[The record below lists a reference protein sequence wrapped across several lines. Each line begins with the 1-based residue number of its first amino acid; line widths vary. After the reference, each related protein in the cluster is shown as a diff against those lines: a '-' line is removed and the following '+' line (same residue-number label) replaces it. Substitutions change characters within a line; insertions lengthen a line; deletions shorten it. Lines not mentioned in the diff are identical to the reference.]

1 MRGGPIGGRN
11 TFESRADGVH
21 GAATAEALGEQGS
34 PRGGVLEPVRLLDEM
49 DEQMW
54 GLLQRNLGGLTE
66 AEADWRPHAA
76 SNSVR
81 WMVGHLAWFEEWAHD
96 ALKLEGRYLVD
107 RDPTAYVDGTIPELV
122 ARFADARARYRRRLA
137 DLADVD
143 LTRQL
148 SYFGRYDVSGLDL
161 LKTHALHLA
170 GHRFQVRYVRGTY
183 SRAHGTR
190 KSDFD
195 PW

>member
-1 MRGGPIGGRN
+1 ML
-11 TFESRADGVH
+11 A
-21 GAATAEALGEQGS
+21 
-34 PRGGVLEPVRLLDEM
+34 PVRLVHEM

-54 GLLQRNLGGLTE
+54 TLLQRNLTGITE
-66 AEADWRPHAA
+66 AEADWRPHPAA
-76 SNSVR
+76 NSVR

-96 ALKLEGRYLVD
+96 ALRQNGRYCID
-107 RDPTAYVDGTIPELV
+107 RDPTAYLDGTIPELIERFGA
-122 ARFADARARYRRRLA
+122 ARMRYRACLA
-137 DLADVD
+137 ELTDDD

-148 SYFGRYDVSGLDL
+148 SYFGRYDISGLDL
-161 LKTHALHLA
+161 LRTHALHLA

-183 SRAHGTR
+183 SRAHGTA